1 LKTGV
6 KLKKI
11 ESLMVN
17 WGSICIN
24 LEPRTKIK
32 GAETT
37 KENVNEW
44 IKCILI
50 LESQMDKG
58 TIINFDHLMVD
69 YINFIMVVASKI
81 TTIHPLS

>member
-1 LKTGV
+1 
-6 KLKKI
+6 
-11 ESLMVN
+11 MVN

-50 LESQMDKG
+50 LEAKWIKVQ
-58 TIINFDHLMVD
+58 
-69 YINFIMVVASKI
+69 
-81 TTIHPLS
+81 